1 MVGQECSDPVV
12 GTPPDALVVNLFHQ
26 KLMRYTIERFGKF
39 QDDEI
44 MLMLFVKSC
53 EKFLGQGQ

>member
-12 GTPPDALVVNLFHQ
+12 GTPPDGVVVQIFHQ
-26 KLMRYTIERFGKF
+26 MLMWNTIEHFGKL

-53 EKFLGQGQ
+53 EEFLGQGQ